1 MKKSR
6 STSQWMLDGPMVS
19 LLAAGALVLSACASL
34 PEPQGPPRKEIV
46 LAVNERMELLR
57 FNAGQ
62 PGVILDRRP
71 LRGLAAGERIVGI
84 DFRVARGVLYALSQS
99 GRLYTVDPAR
109 GDLRPVGGAPIGLPL
124 PEPVV
129 GFDFNPAAD
138 RIRLVLPNGINARLH
153 PDTGAMVDSNPD
165 LAGTQ
170 TDGTL
175 TYEAGDRH
183 AGVRPQLVAAAYT
196 YNKRDEKLTTN
207 YAIDRATG
215 QLVMQGSLE
224 GLVPVVSPNTGRLRS
239 VGSLGLAAFADA
251 AFDISDLHN
260 TPLAAIRTTG
270 RTETALYLVDL
281 ISGRAQRVGRI
292 DDGSPIVG
300 MAIEP

>member
-6 STSQWMLDGPMVS
+6 STSQWMLDGLMVS

-34 PEPQGPPRKEIV
+34 PEPQGPPRKENV

-84 DFRVARGVLYALSQS
+84 DFRVARGVLYALSQM

-109 GDLRPVGGAPIGLPL
+109 GDLRPVVGAPIGLPL

-215 QLVMQGSLE
+215 HLVMQGSLE

-239 VGSLGLAAFADA
+239 VGSLGLAAIADA
-251 AFDISDLHN
+251 AFDISDLDN
-260 TPLAAIRTTG
+260 TPLAAIRTTDSAQ
-270 RTETALYLVDL
+270 TALYLVDL
-281 ISGRAQRVGRI
+281 ISGRAQRIGRI

-300 MAIEP
+300 LAIEP

>member
-1 MKKSR
+1 MKKSL
-6 STSQWMLDGPMVS
+6 STNRWMRNGPLASLMV
-19 LLAAGALVLSACASL
+19 ACALILSACASL

-46 LAVNERMELLR
+46 FAVNERMELLR

-84 DFRVARGVLYALSQS
+84 DFRVARGVLYALSQT
-99 GRLYTVDPAR
+99 GRLYTVDLPR

-124 PEPVV
+124 PDAAV

-138 RIRLVLPNGINARLH
+138 RIRLVLPNGTNARLH
-153 PDTGAMVDSNPD
+153 PDTGALVDSNPD
-165 LAGTQ
+165 QTGTQ

-215 QLVMQGSLE
+215 HLVIQGSLE

-239 VGSLGLAAFADA
+239 VGSLGLAAMADA
-251 AFDISDLHN
+251 AFDISDVDN

-270 RTETALYLVDL
+270 STPTALYLVDL
-281 ISGRAQRVGRI
+281 ISGRAQRIGRI

-300 MAIEP
+300 LAIEP